1 MCRGEESFADILN
14 RGDDYYSDD
23 EEEAPPMPEIP
34 QQFLSNTTD
43 NIGKPLQLGTSGQ
56 KLKNEEG
63 EKSDAKGQPASPVV
77 SQEEEKEEV
86 PEKGS
91 PESSPP
97 STTNDPR
104 FSFMPNAEQIH
115 RAAVATEVPPMPDPI
130 KQFEEHKDVPYPE
143 ESSATEEKEDE
154 EALPEVPAVANVG
167 EANTDVQVDVSKPI
181 ELQEDAARE
190 ATSPHAVDPPVTSV
204 EVPASVEHDHV
215 SAITNGSEQP
225 DSLGPEVLSP
235 ESQLPDSKK
244 VSETLS
250 SKKDEEESDTD
261 FNDFIDEYYAD
272 DGDEEAPGQ
281 RPETVEHK
289 HSDQTI
295 TKDSAEVDTESPS
308 LPAAATDQ
316 VHVEKETPLDSERGV
331 IDPSI
336 EDNTDEL
343 SMPPPPSVIRR
354 FDQPYGSVRSFAG
367 ETDSSASLSTGRRS
381 PDSIRNSRHE
391 RNISS
396 SSQPVIGEEHIERD
410 TVHNEPQE
418 EEKEENVSSPAPV
431 QGRWKP
437 LPETTPIV
445 TEDNNRSAAPPDSVE
460 QTPISATG
468 DKQDKLTRE
477 ILGSFGEGSAERPT
491 KTVEHASSKESVDEQ
506 VDPEIMELY
515 QNSSSFLN
523 QSNNSNVDYS
533 ERIEPLTTAK
543 SRSPDISEADRE
555 TQPKHDDNEEAVVD
569 TPSPPPQ
576 HEKEQDNKPE
586 VVSLSDD
593 DYNNNDDHDNNK
605 KTQEAPRASND
616 DSADDSGITSP
627 TSSRPGSAMSNK
639 DEKDG
644 PQYKSMILPE
654 IPDEPVQPPPKT
666 ESPSNISSPRT
677 FSGGSGTGSRNTSNT
692 IAARLNKPPT
702 FDFSGILSK
711 PRSADRKAAF
721 DAARQREVDYDSGLR
736 KWLASASRNSGPGI
750 YTSGAPP
757 APTENEAKLA
767 APSRTM
773 SSVIRPAKSMVS
785 SHVINRVGEKS
796 TKKAK
801 GLLARGK
808 KFMKSSDT

>member
-1 MCRGEESFADILN
+1 
-14 RGDDYYSDD
+14 
-23 EEEAPPMPEIP
+23 MPEIP
-34 QQFLSNTTD
+34 QQFLNNPTE

-56 KLKNEEG
+56 KLKNDEV
-63 EKSDAKGQPASPVV
+63 EKPGADEQPSTSVAP
-77 SQEEEKEEV
+77 QEKETEE
-86 PEKGS
+86 PEGAS
-91 PESSPP
+91 APESPPP

-115 RAAVATEVPPMPDPI
+115 RATVETEVPPMPDPVE
-130 KQFEEHKDVPYPE
+130 QFEEHKDVPYPE
-143 ESSATEEKEDE
+143 EDKSTGEA
-154 EALPEVPAVANVG
+154 ALPDPVPAVPVPSDDITNA
-167 EANTDVQVDVSKPI
+167 EVDTAKPV
-181 ELQEDAARE
+181 ELQKDAAE
-190 ATSPHAVDPPVTSV
+190 EVTAPHPVEPPVATV
-204 EVPASVEHDHV
+204 EVPDSVKHHNVSDPAANDVQKEASSD
-215 SAITNGSEQP
+215 N
-225 DSLGPEVLSP
+225 
-235 ESQLPDSKK
+235 
-244 VSETLS
+244 
-250 SKKDEEESDTD
+250 KDEESDTD
-261 FNDFIDEYYAD
+261 FNDFIDEYYGD
-272 DGDEEAPGQ
+272 DGDEDTEK
-281 RPETVEHK
+281 RPEMVGHK
-289 HSDQTI
+289 PSDQTI
-295 TKDSAEVDTESPS
+295 TKDTAGVEEEPS
-308 LPAAATDQ
+308 TFSAAAMSESEHPVESVPLETERQ
-316 VHVEKETPLDSERGV
+316 VE
-331 IDPSI
+331 PSI
-336 EDNTDEL
+336 DDNADEL
-343 SMPPPPSVIRR
+343 NMPPPPSVVRR
-354 FDQPYGSVRSFAG
+354 FDPPYGSVRSFAG

-396 SSQPVIGEEHIERD
+396 SSQPVIGEEQVEKE
-410 TVHNEPQE
+410 TVHEPQE
-418 EEKEENVSSPAPV
+418 EEKVQEEAAVASPAAV

-445 TEDNNRSAAPPDSVE
+445 TDGENRQAAPGSME

-515 QNSSSFLN
+515 QNSSSFLT
-523 QSNNSNVDYS
+523 QSNNSNFDYS

-543 SRSPDISEADRE
+543 SRSPEDSEVDRE
-555 TQPKHDDNEEAVVD
+555 GKPKDDDNEVAVVD
-569 TPSPPPQ
+569 TPPEEAK
-576 HEKEQDNKPE
+576 HEMEDEEEKHE
-586 VVSLSDD
+586 VVSVSDD
-593 DYNNNDDHDNNK
+593 DDNNNDSK
-605 KTQEAPRASND
+605 APEATRASNE

-627 TSSRPGSAMSNK
+627 TSSRPGSPLSNK

-654 IPDEPVQPPPKT
+654 IPDEPVKPLPKV
-666 ESPSNISSPRT
+666 ESPSSISSPRT
-677 FSGGSGTGSRNTSNT
+677 FSEGSRTGSRNASNT

-721 DAARQREVDYDSGLR
+721 DTARQREVDYDSGLR
-736 KWLASASRNSGPGI
+736 KWLASASTSSGPGI
-750 YTSGAPP
+750 YTSGVPP

-808 KFMKSSDT
+808 KFMKSSDA

>member
-1 MCRGEESFADILN
+1 
-14 RGDDYYSDD
+14 
-23 EEEAPPMPEIP
+23 MPEIP
-34 QQFLSNTTD
+34 QQFLGNTTD

-56 KLKNEEG
+56 KLKNEEV
-63 EKSDAKGQPASPVV
+63 EKTSAENPPSSSVV
-77 SQEEEKEEV
+77 SHEGEKEEQEE
-86 PEKGS
+86 PEKVVP
-91 PESSPP
+91 PESETTPP
-97 STTNDPR
+97 ATTNDPR

-115 RAAVATEVPPMPDPI
+115 RAAAATEVPPMPDPI

-143 ESSATEEKEDE
+143 ESSVTEETKE
-154 EALPEVPAVANVG
+154 EALPDVPAVQT
-167 EANTDVQVDVSKPI
+167 NTDVQVDVAKPV

-190 ATSPHAVDPPVTSV
+190 VTSTQPVVTSV
-204 EVPASVEHDHV
+204 EVPASAEHDNV
-215 SAITNGSEQP
+215 AT
-225 DSLGPEVLSP
+225 
-235 ESQLPDSKK
+235 
-244 VSETLS
+244 VSE
-250 SKKDEEESDTD
+250 SKEEKDEESDTD

-272 DGDEEAPGQ
+272 DGDDEEPEQ

-295 TKDSAEVDTESPS
+295 TKDT
-308 LPAAATDQ
+308 TN
-316 VHVEKETPLDSERGV
+316 VEKEPLSLSAATAEDVHLDKEPSMDTERQAV
-331 IDPSI
+331 EPSV
-336 EDNTDEL
+336 EDNADEL
-343 SMPPPPSVIRR
+343 NMPPPPSVIRR

-367 ETDSSASLSTGRRS
+367 ETDSSASVSTGRRS

-391 RNISS
+391 RNVSS
-396 SSQPVIGEEHIERD
+396 SSQPVIGEEHAP
-410 TVHNEPQE
+410 EPE
-418 EEKEENVSSPAPV
+418 EEKKTTEEENVASPAPV

-445 TEDNNRSAAPPDSVE
+445 TEDNTRSTAPSDSV
-460 QTPISATG
+460 QHTPISATG

-543 SRSPDISEADRE
+543 SRSPEASELDRDIDSKD
-555 TQPKHDDNEEAVVD
+555 DDNEEAVID
-569 TPSPPPQ
+569 TPPSPPPA
-576 HEKEQDNKPE
+576 ETKYEREQDKHE

-593 DYNNNDDHDNNK
+593 DDDNNNDN

-616 DSADDSGITSP
+616 DSANDSGITSP

-666 ESPSNISSPRT
+666 ESPSSISSPRT
-677 FSGGSGTGSRNTSNT
+677 FSGGSGTGSRNASNT

-711 PRSADRKAAF
+711 PRSTDRKAAF

-736 KWLASASRNSGPGI
+736 KWLASASTQSGPGI
-750 YTSGAPP
+750 YTSGVPP

-808 KFMKSSDT
+808 KFMKSSDS